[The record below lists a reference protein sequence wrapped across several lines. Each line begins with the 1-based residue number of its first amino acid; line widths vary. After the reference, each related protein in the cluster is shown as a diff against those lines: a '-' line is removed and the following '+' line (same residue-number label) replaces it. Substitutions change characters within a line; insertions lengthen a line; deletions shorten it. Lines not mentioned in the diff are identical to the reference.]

1 MKLANFVLSWV
12 ITVIVGSLI
21 CGLFTGAPAI
31 ALVFAIISGLFSLP
45 YLVLIIVLNLKKRPF
60 IVIQV
65 IHFLLAAITGFVI
78 VLFEHSAFRHW
89 YVLLVYFIIGVGT
102 QAIFYYRKPL
112 EQKKE
117 DEELLDW

>member
-12 ITVIVGSLI
+12 ITVIVGSVI
-21 CGLFTGAPAI
+21 CGLFSGTPAI
-31 ALVFAIISGLFSLP
+31 ALVFAVLSGLFSLP
-45 YLVLIIVLNLKKRPF
+45 YLVLIIVLNLKQRSF
-60 IVIQV
+60 IIIQLV
-65 IHFLLAAITGFVI
+65 HFVLAALTGFVI

-89 YVLLVYFIIGVGT
+89 YVIVVYYFIGIIT

-112 EQKKE
+112 EQKNV

>member
-12 ITVIVGSLI
+12 ITVVVGSLI

-31 ALVFAIISGLFSLP
+31 ALVFAIVSGLFSLP

-60 IVIQV
+60 IVIQL
-65 IHFLLAAITGFVI
+65 IHFLLALITGFVI
-78 VLFEHSAFRHW
+78 VLFENEAFRYW
-89 YVLLVYFIIGVGT
+89 YVLFVYFFIGVGT

-112 EQKKE
+112 ERKKE
-117 DEELLDW
+117 DEELLDC

>member
-1 MKLANFVLSWV
+1 MKLASFVLSWV

-21 CGLFTGAPAI
+21 CGLFTGNPAI

-45 YLVLIIVLNLKKRPF
+45 YLVLIIVLNLKKGPF

-89 YVLLVYFIIGVGT
+89 YVLLLYFIIGVGT

-112 EQKKE
+112 EQKKA
-117 DEELLDW
+117 DEELLDC